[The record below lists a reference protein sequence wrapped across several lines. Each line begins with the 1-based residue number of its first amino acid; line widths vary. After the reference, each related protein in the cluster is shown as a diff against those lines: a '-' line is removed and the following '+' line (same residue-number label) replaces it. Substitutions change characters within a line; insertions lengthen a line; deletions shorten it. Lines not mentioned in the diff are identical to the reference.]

1 MAKKI
6 ALKSLPASVQKQ
18 IRQGMALCE
27 GFTGHQAQ
35 VEVVDSPAQ
44 PKVLLRVGYLE
55 GVIYSA
61 VRDGETQKYL
71 HEFSESARPLL
82 CVTPDGRQLFILGGG
97 YDFTDCGIEDRV
109 S

>member
-1 MAKKI
+1 MRKKV
-6 ALKSLPASVQKQ
+6 ALHTLPASLQTQ
-18 IRQGMALCE
+18 LRQGMQLCE

-35 VEVVDSPAQ
+35 VEIVDSPAP

-61 VRDGETQKYL
+61 VRDGEEQKYL

-82 CVTPDGRQLFILGGG
+82 CVTPDGHQLIILGGG
-97 YDFTDCGIEDRV
+97 FDFTDCGIVDRV